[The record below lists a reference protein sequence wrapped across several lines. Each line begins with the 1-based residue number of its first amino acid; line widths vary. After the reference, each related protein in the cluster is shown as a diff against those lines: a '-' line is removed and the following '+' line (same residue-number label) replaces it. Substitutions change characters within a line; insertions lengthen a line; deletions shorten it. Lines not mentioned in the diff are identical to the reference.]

1 MKDDDELSQAVK
13 DGIKAGEAMI
23 NDLYNLI
30 EEWKERGISDENIAR
45 VLAFIHPD
53 VIISTAPN
61 SQSAYNLL
69 NISMGKIAE
78 ALNIEKESPDDEE
91 TVH

>member
-1 MKDDDELSQAVK
+1 MKDDDDLSQAVK
-13 DGIKAGEAMI
+13 DGIKAGESMI
-23 NDLYNLI
+23 NDFYNLI
-30 EEWKERGISDENIAR
+30 EEWKERGISEENIAR

-69 NISMGKIAE
+69 NISMSKIAE
-78 ALNIEKESPDDEE
+78 ALNEDKSPDDEE

>member
-13 DGIKAGEAMI
+13 DGIKAGESMI

-30 EEWKERGISDENIAR
+30 EEWKKRGISEENIAR
-45 VLAFIHPD
+45 VLVFIHPD
-53 VIISTAPN
+53 IILSTAPSKQN
-61 SQSAYNLL
+61 AYNLL
-69 NISMGKIAE
+69 NISINKIAE
-78 ALNIEKESPDDEE
+78 AINEDESSDNGE

>member
-30 EEWKERGISDENIAR
+30 EEWKKRGISEENIAR
-45 VLAFIHPD
+45 VLVFIHPD
-53 VIISTAPN
+53 IILSTAPSKQN
-61 SQSAYNLL
+61 AYNLL
-69 NISMGKIAE
+69 NISISKIAE
-78 ALNIEKESPDDEE
+78 ALNEDENSDNGE

>member
-1 MKDDDELSQAVK
+1 MKDDDDLSQAVK
-13 DGIKAGEAMI
+13 DGIKAGESMI

-30 EEWKERGISDENIAR
+30 KEWKERGISEENIAR

>member
-13 DGIKAGEAMI
+13 DGIKAGESMI

-30 EEWKERGISDENIAR
+30 EEWKERGISEENIAR
-45 VLAFIHPD
+45 VLVFIHPD
-53 VIISTAPN
+53 IILSTAPSKQN
-61 SQSAYNLL
+61 AYNLL
-69 NISMGKIAE
+69 NISINKIAE
-78 ALNIEKESPDDEE
+78 VLNEDESSDNGE

>member
-13 DGIKAGEAMI
+13 DGIKAGESMI

-30 EEWKERGISDENIAR
+30 EEWKERGISEENIAR
-45 VLAFIHPD
+45 VLVFIHPD
-53 VIISTAPN
+53 IILSTAPSKQN
-61 SQSAYNLL
+61 AYNLL
-69 NISMGKIAE
+69 NISINKIAE
-78 ALNIEKESPDDEE
+78 AINEDENSDNGE

>member
-1 MKDDDELSQAVK
+1 MKDDDDLSQAVK
-13 DGIKAGEAMI
+13 DGIKAGESMI
-23 NDLYNLI
+23 NDFYNLI
-30 EEWKERGISDENIAR
+30 EEWKERGISEENIAR

-78 ALNIEKESPDDEE
+78 ALNEDKSPDDEE

>member
-13 DGIKAGEAMI
+13 DGIKAGESMI

-30 EEWKERGISDENIAR
+30 EEWKERGISEENIAR
-45 VLAFIHPD
+45 VLVFIHPD
-53 VIISTAPN
+53 VILSTAPSKQN
-61 SQSAYNLL
+61 AYNLL
-69 NISMGKIAE
+69 NISINKIAE
-78 ALNIEKESPDDEE
+78 AINEDENSDNGE

>member
-13 DGIKAGEAMI
+13 DGIKAGESMI

-30 EEWKERGISDENIAR
+30 EEWKERGISEENIAR
-45 VLAFIHPD
+45 VLVFIHPD
-53 VIISTAPN
+53 VILSTAPSKQN
-61 SQSAYNLL
+61 AYNLL
-69 NISMGKIAE
+69 NISINKIAE
-78 ALNIEKESPDDEE
+78 VLNEDESSDNGE

>member
-1 MKDDDELSQAVK
+1 MVKDDDELSQPVK

-30 EEWKERGISDENIAR
+30 EEWKERGISEENIAR
-45 VLAFIHPD
+45 VLVFIHPD

-61 SQSAYNLL
+61 PQSAYNLL
-69 NISMGKIAE
+69 NISLKKINE
-78 ALNIEKESPDDEE
+78 ALNNDETPDDEE
-91 TVH
+91 TIH

>member
-1 MKDDDELSQAVK
+1 MKDDDDLSQAVK
-13 DGIKAGEAMI
+13 DGIKAGESMI
-23 NDLYNLI
+23 NDFYNLI
-30 EEWKERGISDENIAR
+30 EEWKERGISEENIAR
-45 VLAFIHPD
+45 VLAFIHPN

-69 NISMGKIAE
+69 NISMSKIAE
-78 ALNIEKESPDDEE
+78 ALNEDKSPDDEE

>member
-13 DGIKAGEAMI
+13 DGIKAGESMI

-30 EEWKERGISDENIAR
+30 EEWKERGISEENIAR
-45 VLAFIHPD
+45 VLVFIHPD
-53 VIISTAPN
+53 VILSTAPSKQN
-61 SQSAYNLL
+61 AYNLL
-69 NISMGKIAE
+69 NISINKIAE
-78 ALNIEKESPDDEE
+78 AINEDESSDNGE